1 MIANTLFLL
10 LGVLLGVAIMALVS
24 INREP
29 DDDDDEDAEMFD
41 FMTRHDLGLSVIKR
55 NGGAAMWGVTTAA
68 PVKMIGTLEHDP
80 RDAISGAMAVMLEK
94 EPARG

>member
-24 INREP
+24 INRES
-29 DDDDDEDAEMFD
+29 DDDEDAEMFD
-41 FMTRHDLGLSVIKR
+41 FMTRHDLGLSVIKQ

-68 PVKMIGTLEHDP
+68 PVKMIGALGHDP
-80 RDAISGAMAVMLEK
+80 RDAISGAMTMMLEK
-94 EPARG
+94 EPANG

>member
-29 DDDDDEDAEMFD
+29 DDDEDAEMFD
-41 FMTRHDLGLSVIKR
+41 FMTRHDLGLSVIKQ
-55 NGGAAMWGVTTAA
+55 NGGAAM
-68 PVKMIGTLEHDP
+68 
-80 RDAISGAMAVMLEK
+80 
-94 EPARG
+94 

>member
-29 DDDDDEDAEMFD
+29 DDDDEDAEMFD
-41 FMTRHDLGLSVIKR
+41 FMTRHDLGLSVIKQ

-68 PVKMIGTLEHDP
+68 PVKMVGALEHDP
-80 RDAISGAMAVMLEK
+80 RDAISGAMTVMLEK
-94 EPARG
+94 ESSNG

>member
-29 DDDDDEDAEMFD
+29 DDDDEDAEMFD
-41 FMTRHDLGLSVIKR
+41 FMTRHDLGLSVIKQ

-68 PVKMIGTLEHDP
+68 PVKMIGGLEHDP
-80 RDAISGAMAVMLEK
+80 RDAISGAMTVMLDK
-94 EPARG
+94 EPANG